1 MAEKVQAKLSPTI
14 AGHPLTKTQN
24 KTTVLIVGAGPL
36 GLLIALRLGQASI
49 PTLVL
54 ESHHTLLPTT
64 RAMVYMPVIIP
75 VLRKLGILSTVINLH
90 SSTTRVLY
98 GEIST
103 VRSWLN

>member
-1 MAEKVQAKLSPTI
+1 MAEKVRTKPSPTI

-24 KTTVLIVGAGPL
+24 KTTVLIVRAGPI

-75 VLRKLGILSTVINLH
+75 VLRKLGVFSTAIDH
-90 SSTTRVLY
+90 AF
-98 GEIST
+98 
-103 VRSWLN
+103 LNHEDAVWRDIHGRN